1 MTLLHYIADTVDTKF
16 RDCLHLEADIPHVK
30 DAAKVK

>member
-1 MTLLHYIADTVDTKF
+1 MHYIADTCESKF
-16 RDCLHLEADIPHVK
+16 RDCLILEADIPHVK